1 MKKNVSWNNTNEI
14 KYFNIE
20 EDTDKDALPI
30 RFIFFTCDSQLKEW
44 RKDAKKLR
52 ESYHNNLILEEN
64 LSKELITH
72 HNNNIE
78 NNYINRLID
87 LNIEQMNI
95 IDAHEELCKENGKI
109 SNLRK

>member
-52 ESYHNNLILEEN
+52 ESYHNNLILEEK

-72 HNNNIE
+72 HNNNLE
-78 NNYINRLID
+78 NNCINRLID

-95 IDAHEELCKENGKI
+95 IDAHEELCQENGKI
-109 SNLRK
+109 SKLRK